1 MDLRRSSGEGKGQ
14 DRSWP
19 FFHVISTARRH
30 VMIGHKFA
38 VGQFV
43 DYDRKL
49 TPSPRPAGP
58 YEVTRVLPVENAETQ
73 TYRIKSKTEPFER
86 SAKEYEI
93 VAVEPAASE
102 MADTFAAAPAAHR
115 RH

>member
-1 MDLRRSSGEGKGQ
+1 
-14 DRSWP
+14 
-19 FFHVISTARRH
+19 
-30 VMIGHKFA
+30 MIEHKFA

-43 DYDRKL
+43 DFDKKL

-58 YEVTRVLPVENAETQ
+58 YEVTRVLPAENADAQ
-73 TYRIKSKTEPFER
+73 TYRIKSKAEPFER

-102 MADTFAAAPAAHR
+102 TTEVFAAAPGARR

>member
-1 MDLRRSSGEGKGQ
+1 
-14 DRSWP
+14 
-19 FFHVISTARRH
+19 
-30 VMIGHKFA
+30 MIGHKFA

-58 YEVTRVLPVENAETQ
+58 YEVTRVLPAENADTQ
-73 TYRIKSKTEPFER
+73 TYRIKSKSEPFER

-93 VAVEPAASE
+93 VAVEPVANERTEA
-102 MADTFAAAPAAHR
+102 FAAVPASHR

>member
-1 MDLRRSSGEGKGQ
+1 
-14 DRSWP
+14 
-19 FFHVISTARRH
+19 
-30 VMIGHKFA
+30 MIGHKFA

-43 DYDRKL
+43 DFDKRL
-49 TPSPRPAGP
+49 AQSPRPAGP
-58 YEVTRVLPVENAETQ
+58 YEVTRVLPAENADAQ

-93 VAVEPAASE
+93 VAVEPADAE
-102 MADTFAAAPAAHR
+102 ATEAFAAPRGAHR